1 MDFYKYSFDKKPALI
16 ATDDLVKFPIFV
28 GGVPKHN
35 GRTGSYVVPYTLGG
49 NFSVQYKLSI
59 SYSPNFLYK
68 LDSIEMLELEKSGI
82 LELLDNQQNKL
93 NPISQLKLED
103 LPRIWPSFGYFGGAR
118 EVFVK
123 FPKKSSIPLKYQH
136 AFKIPGRRD
145 FYHADDDEQIKLSL
159 ISGIVGYIR
168 KKLGTEILRT
178 FFENEGYIFAKVA
191 LNEGVAFNITKKIQK
206 QINITSSISY
216 KEITMGSFI
225 KCWLNVWSDDETRGI
240 REFYFV
246 NEAEYIFNR
255 YTLKQLIQIPNFT
268 QSVFEPLF
276 NSLVFLL
283 GKKKVSMTP
292 LFYIHLSG

>member
-1 MDFYKYSFDKKPALI
+1 MDFYKHSFDKMSALFP
-16 ATDDLVKFPIFV
+16 TDDLVKFPING

-35 GRTGSYVVPYTLGG
+35 GRSGSYVTPYPLGG
-49 NFSVQYKLSI
+49 NFSAQYKLSI
-59 SYSPNFLYK
+59 SYSPNFRYK
-68 LDSIEMLELEKSGI
+68 LDSTEMLTLEKSGR

-93 NPISQLKLED
+93 NSISQLKLED

-118 EVFVK
+118 EVFIK
-123 FPKKSSIPLKYQH
+123 FPKNSSIPLKYQH
-136 AFKIPGRRD
+136 AFRIPGRRD
-145 FYHADDDEQIKLSL
+145 FYHADDDERIQRFLIKGL
-159 ISGIVGYIR
+159 VEYIIER
-168 KKLGTEILRT
+168 LRTEIFRT
-178 FFENEGYIFAKVA
+178 FFENEGFIFAKVA
-191 LNEGVAFNITKKIQK
+191 RNEGVAFNMTKTSKK
-206 QINITSSISY
+206 QVNITSSIAY

-268 QSVFEPLF
+268 QSVFELLF
-276 NSLVFLL
+276 NSLKFLFE
-283 GKKKVSMTP
+283 KKKVSMTP